1 MKTKLLIVYESADGS
16 KALPV
21 ATVDS
26 PALLLS
32 AARQA
37 IDTKRSEAEGL
48 NRVDSNLGM
57 IAQEEANRLER
68 TLAALIPELG
78 REMGCRSLTTPALAM

>member
-1 MKTKLLIVYESADGS
+1 MKTKLLIVYESADGT

-21 ATVDS
+21 AKVDNR
-26 PALLLS
+26 ALLLN

-37 IDTKRSEAEGL
+37 VDEKRSEAEGL
-48 NRVDSNLGM
+48 SHLDGDLGM
-57 IAQEEANRLER
+57 MAVEEANRLER

-78 REMGCRSLTTPALAM
+78 VEIGRGSVRSPVLTM